1 MEDHKMQ
8 GNVVTGA
15 GYFFRGLSMLPNRG
29 IRLFVLI
36 PLLANIGCFL
46 LLGGVAWHYIVA
58 VNDYVLGSLPDWL
71 GFLSWVLVPLMWI
84 MGGLATGYFSTFLVL
99 LFTSPFH
106 SLLAEKVEE
115 QVTGQPLP
123 ALEGIGAALAEI
135 PRGIGRE
142 IRKLLYYLP
151 KALIVLVVSFIPGL
165 NAVSPV
171 LWFLL
176 GAWMMS
182 LQFVDYPMDN
192 HRLPFREVRDAC
204 GARRLS
210 SMGFGGVVAFVSGIP
225 LLNMIVIPAAVIGAT
240 LLWCD
245 EMRPSVKG
253 HS

>member
-1 MEDHKMQ
+1 MQ

-15 GYFFRGLSMLPNRG
+15 GYFFRGLSMLTNRG

-36 PLLANIGCFL
+36 PLLSNIGFFL
-46 LLGGVAWHYIVA
+46 LLGGIAWGYIVTI
-58 VNDYVLGSLPDWL
+58 NDYVTGTLPDWL
-71 GFLSWVLVPLMWI
+71 NFLSWILMPLMWI
-84 MGGLATGYFSTFLVL
+84 MGGLATGYLSTFLVL
-99 LFTSPFH
+99 LITSPFH

-115 QVTGQPLP
+115 QVTGQSLP
-123 ALEGIGAALAEI
+123 ALEGVGAALAEI

-142 IRKLLYYLP
+142 VRKLLYYLP
-151 KALIVLVVSFIPGL
+151 KALIVLIVSFIPGV
-165 NAVSPV
+165 NALSPV

-210 SMGFGGVVAFVSGIP
+210 SMGFGGVVAFVSGVP

-245 EMRPSVKG
+245 EMRPAVIG
-253 HS
+253 RT